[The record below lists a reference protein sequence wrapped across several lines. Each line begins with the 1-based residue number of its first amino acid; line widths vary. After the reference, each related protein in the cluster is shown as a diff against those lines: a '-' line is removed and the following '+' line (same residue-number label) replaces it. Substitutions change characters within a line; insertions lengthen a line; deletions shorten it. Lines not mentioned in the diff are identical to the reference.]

1 MSKKQSEIRFYV
13 QLDENKFPEKIEWE
27 ATDSEFDERR
37 ECDALFISLWDVKEK
52 NTMGIDLWTTGMLV
66 MDMNIHV
73 FQTLMQIAD
82 TYRKATNNEKVAGMI
97 SDFARQFAEATEIIK
112 R

>member
-1 MSKKQSEIRFYV
+1 MSKTKSEIRFYV

-27 ATDSEFDERR
+27 ATDSEFDSPR
-37 ECDALFISLWDVKEK
+37 ECDALFISLWDVLEK

-66 MDMNIHV
+66 GDMNIHM
-73 FQTLMQIAD
+73 FQTFMQLAD
-82 TYRKATNNEKVAGMI
+82 TYRKATNNEKIAQMI
-97 SDFARQFAEATEIIK
+97 TDFARQFAEATDIIK